1 MKREYLIYGGLGVVV
16 LIALYYA
23 TKDNSIQ
30 DDSVEVKSSDIQQGS
45 DKTKEQV
52 KLDPNLANVFK
63 SKTWN
68 KDIVGKKVYSKIA
81 EIKLRDSIKVNDGL
95 INNIYGVVSK
105 PNTLIGEVV
114 AGYLDIGG
122 AINPETKTKFKW
134 VKIKLTDAVYKEVQ
148 SQKSFLTKDLF
159 GMPNVYKYVRED
171 VIKLWQIKK

>member
-1 MKREYLIYGGLGVVV
+1 MKKEYLIYGGLGVVV

-23 TKDNSIQ
+23 TKDTPDAETIEEETEG
-30 DDSVEVKSSDIQQGS
+30 EVQQGS
-45 DKTKEQV
+45 DKSKEQI
-52 KLDPNLANVFK
+52 KLDPNLANIFN

-68 KDIVGKKVYSKIA
+68 KDIVGKKVYSKISD
-81 EIKLRDSIKVNDGL
+81 IKLRDNEVVNDGI

-114 AGYLDIGG
+114 AGYLDRGG

-171 VIKLWQIKK
+171 VIKL